1 MKKIITAIKAIITR
15 FRYENLRNESHVEFH
30 TTVNTLFGNFG
41 PAALGIDALYAVYL
55 PLFNQEVE
63 ALDIIRRSELTTE
76 ISEKDHERDSLYR
89 GFADNVKSQLHHFDP
104 TRREAARKVE
114 VILEHYGNIATKSL
128 DEETAAIE
136 DLYRELL
143 KQENYPQVIT
153 LGLGPWMEELVQVSR
168 ALEQL
173 MLARYDEAA
182 KRPDIRM
189 QSIRTELD
197 KVFRSIL
204 DLLEALVRVNGPDT
218 NKAFL
223 AELNVVMERYKDIL
237 AQEAGRRHPRKDLGA
252 GDHCVVEPIDVQAHT
267 GNPITVVPLVH
278 YRREGKPSVK
288 LSLGKDFS
296 VTYKNNTNVGM
307 AEVTIHGKGE
317 YTGQKTTTFNIA
329 R

>member
-237 AQEAGRRHPRKDLGA
+237 AQEAGRRHPRKDLSA
-252 GDHCVVEPIDVQAHT
+252 GDHCVIEPIDVQAHT